1 MNKNPWRFID
11 EPLKEK
17 VKKNTF
23 TNVLQFA
30 LTFPLMFFITPMII
44 KFTGK
49 EAFGVWAIT
58 GSILVF
64 LEYLSLQTPTAVG
77 IDVPKYDL
85 KKESLKVNEIANTMF
100 VFYLAAACLAWGV
113 FLLVRQPLLSVFYR
127 EVSAGMMPD
136 AVFILTVSTGLY
148 LVNFTLTSFGY
159 LTGGLNIFY
168 PCNILHIVTGYI
180 RVALMAWSLYAGYG
194 IKGIVLVQ
202 MSTIIAESL
211 ILIIWLKIIYP
222 PLSFNPAL
230 FRIKTLARMAG
241 LGIKLIFIRMSST
254 VAYASDKLILGFF
267 TGPVAVAYYQ
277 LGFGVSKYISM
288 LPEILGTATLV
299 PSASKLG
306 QEAGGKLLFGIFDR
320 MTKHIFIAG
329 VFIAAGIIFFGRE
342 FTLLWLG
349 EGFEDAYMVMAVL
362 AAVYCVGAA
371 VTPMQQVMNGMEK
384 ISRLMV
390 LTGSAAAVN
399 VVLSAVLTS
408 MYGIKGALA
417 AAAITVAA
425 ASLLTAA
432 LFTAET
438 GHKFNPIQMLFK
450 PAISALAACGVLY
463 TAGLFLDFHHGWG
476 VFALKCGVFA
486 FIYIIFEVF
495 VLRDIDSYDISVMAA
510 LFKSKGK
517 GGGK

>member
-1 MNKNPWRFID
+1 MKNNPWRYID

-30 LTFPLMFFITPMII
+30 LTFPLMFIITPMII
-44 KFTGK
+44 KYTGK
-49 EAFGVWAIT
+49 EAFGIWAIT

-85 KKESLKVNEIANTMF
+85 KKDSLKVNEIANTMF
-100 VFYLAAACLAWGV
+100 VFYLAAALTAWAA
-113 FLLVRQPLLSVFYR
+113 FLLLKQPVLSVFYR
-127 EVSAGMMPD
+127 EVSPALIPD
-136 AVFILTVSTGLY
+136 AVFVLTVSTGLY

-159 LTGGLNIFY
+159 LTGGFNIFY
-168 PCNILHIVTGYI
+168 PCNILHIITGYI
-180 RVALMAWSLYAGYG
+180 RVALMAWSLYAGHG
-194 IKGIVLVQ
+194 IRGIVLVQ

-211 ILIIWLKIIYP
+211 ALMIWLKIIYP

-230 FRIKTLARMAG
+230 FRMKTLKRMAG
-241 LGIKLIFIRMSST
+241 LGIKLIFIRISST

-306 QEAGGKLLFGIFDR
+306 QEEGKKLLFGIFDR

-349 EGFEDAYMVMAVL
+349 KGFDDAYMVMAVL
-362 AAVYCVGAA
+362 AAVYCIGAA
-371 VTPMQQVMNGMEK
+371 VAPMQQVMNGMEK
-384 ISRLMV
+384 IKRLMV
-390 LTGSAAAVN
+390 LTGSAAASN
-399 VVLSAVLTS
+399 VILSAVLTS

-417 AAAITVAA
+417 AAAVTVTAS
-425 ASLLTAA
+425 SLLTAV
-432 LFTAET
+432 LFTSET
-438 GHKFNPIQMLFK
+438 GHKFNPVKMLFK
-450 PAISALAACGVLY
+450 PLISALAACGALY
-463 TAGLFLDFHHGWG
+463 VAELFIDFHQGW
-476 VFALKCGVFA
+476 AVFA
-486 FIYIIFEVF
+486 FKCIVFGLIYLAAEVF
-495 VLRDIDSYDISVMAA
+495 VLRDIDSYDLSVMAA
-510 LFKSKGK
+510 FFKRKEK
-517 GGGK
+517 GGA